1 VDSRD
6 SEPHLNNNPADSKD
20 FSLPPHNR
28 LRTLLLFYLLTSNS
42 KPFMALAVRHLRVT
56 ASKVSAVP
64 LNNSPYKPT
73 RLSLVVL
80 EPSFID

>member
-20 FSLPPHNR
+20 FSLPPLSR
-28 LRTLLLFYLLTSNS
+28 LKTLLLSYLLTNNS
-42 KPFMALAVRHLRVT
+42 KPSMALEVRHLRVT

-64 LNNSPYKPT
+64 HNNSSYKLT
-73 RLSLVVL
+73 RLSLVVP